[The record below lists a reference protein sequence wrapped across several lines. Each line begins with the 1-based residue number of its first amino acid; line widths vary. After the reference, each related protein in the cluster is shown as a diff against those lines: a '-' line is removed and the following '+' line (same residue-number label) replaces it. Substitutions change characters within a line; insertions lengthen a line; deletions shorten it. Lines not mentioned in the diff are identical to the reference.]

1 MPCCREHR
9 ARCRRDGD
17 GNRAAEISEPGR
29 AAEGLA
35 EPRGAGRAGQRAG
48 TALGGYLGVGEG
60 VRGGWVPPARFSLPS
75 LGSPWSVAD
84 ILAEDDE
91 QDRVPLQK
99 LKLLGEPE
107 GLEGVWGGCK
117 AGWGVLLRHCGSVAQ
132 LKASHVTY
140 PAFCLENLCSN

>member
-1 MPCCREHR
+1 M
-9 ARCRRDGD
+9 
-17 GNRAAEISEPGR
+17 
-29 AAEGLA
+29 
-35 EPRGAGRAGQRAG
+35 
-48 TALGGYLGVGEG
+48 GVGEG